1 MVATGENGY
10 IYIGDL
16 VNMELLFSMLQP
28 FIRKSWTSL
37 FFLPGFTTAK
47 LTWLET
53 KLPSLKHTKKVY
65 CMFSPQFSQFYWSL
79 ISIFS
84 RAWQFLNVLKI
95 IFYQRLPRH
104 TCGVGLCSQSC
115 FYGTCMSRNAK
126 RRDRIPL
133 FSSVPYFNPQGEKGG
148 LACSFMFDVL

>member
-10 IYIGDL
+10 IYIGDS
-16 VNMELLFSMLQP
+16 VNMELLFSTLQP

-84 RAWQFLNVLKI
+84 RAWQFPNVLK
-95 IFYQRLPRH
+95 
-104 TCGVGLCSQSC
+104 
-115 FYGTCMSRNAK
+115 
-126 RRDRIPL
+126 
-133 FSSVPYFNPQGEKGG
+133 
-148 LACSFMFDVL
+148 SFFTSGFHDTPVEWVCALNHVFMGRV